1 MMSVPLDAQT
11 LSSKS
16 QLLTMYEV
24 ERMRGVHNILTVMLQ
39 RHTTVGQ
46 KQIVKSNKP
55 DTTTH

>member
-11 LSSKS
+11 LSCKS

-24 ERMRGVHNILTVMLQ
+24 ERMRDVHNVLTVMLQ
-39 RHTTVGQ
+39 RHTTVGK
-46 KQIVKSNKP
+46 KQMVKSNKL